1 MTKQIFPACTA
12 FLFLILMVGC
22 GPTRKE
28 YAINEALLIDQT
40 RMLED
45 QLYRAHFEIQN
56 LQDENARL
64 RRRLG
69 EPEKAKAS
77 PVPFEQKPSKPAEE
91 QGKGGLPNGT
101 VESPE
106 YPQPGID
113 GFNFDQPSTQFPPAQ
128 PSTQYPPGA
137 NRYRVAQRGAVRR
150 PAAIRTAA
158 PYYPAQSGQ
167 ARAR

>member
-40 RMLED
+40 RMHED

-69 EPEKAKAS
+69 EPEKAKES
-77 PVPFEQKPSKPAEE
+77 PVPFAQKPSKPAEE
-91 QGKGGLPNGT
+91 QGKGGLPNGA

-113 GFNFDQPSTQFPPAQ
+113 GFNFDQ

-150 PAAIRTAA
+150 PAAVRTAA

-167 ARAR
+167 GRAR

>member
-1 MTKQIFPACTA
+1 MTKQIFLACTA
-12 FLFLILMVGC
+12 FFFLTLMVGC

-69 EPEKAKAS
+69 EPEKAKES
-77 PVPFEQKPSKPAEE
+77 PVPFAQKKSEPAP
-91 QGKGGLPNGT
+91 QQNPTLSPNGNA
-101 VESPE
+101 EQPE
-106 YPQPGID
+106 VPMPMID
-113 GFNFDQPSTQFPPAQ
+113 GSFYQPPTTRSPM
-128 PSTQYPPGA
+128 PGA
-137 NRYRVAQRGAVRR
+137 SRYRVAQRGTVRR
-150 PAAIRTAA
+150 AVSSQGAG
-158 PYYPAQSGQ
+158 PYYPPQGGQ
-167 ARAR
+167 IR